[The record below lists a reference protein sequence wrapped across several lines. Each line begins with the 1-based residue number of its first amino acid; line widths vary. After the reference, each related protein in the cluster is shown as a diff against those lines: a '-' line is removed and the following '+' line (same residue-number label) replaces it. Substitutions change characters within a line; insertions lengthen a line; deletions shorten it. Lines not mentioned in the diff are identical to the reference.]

1 MKFNNVYLIFS
12 LFLIPIYIF
21 HAPVISYIQNFSKI
35 TYSLDIP
42 ENNIGVNS
50 PKIINYGD
58 LEISNDT
65 PLRQIISESWVISFP
80 EIDSE
85 KLFNDFS
92 SNLKKIGIKSVIK
105 LPFKDNSELIAI
117 GPFVDKEMAKS
128 IALKINNSLGYS
140 GNIMRLNN

>member
-58 LEISNDT
+58 LEISNDKKV
-65 PLRQIISESWVISFP
+65 L
-80 EIDSE
+80 
-85 KLFNDFS
+85 LFFGMIKKDLIHKIFFS
-92 SNLKKIGIKSVIK
+92 S
-105 LPFKDNSELIAI
+105 
-117 GPFVDKEMAKS
+117 
-128 IALKINNSLGYS
+128 
-140 GNIMRLNN
+140 